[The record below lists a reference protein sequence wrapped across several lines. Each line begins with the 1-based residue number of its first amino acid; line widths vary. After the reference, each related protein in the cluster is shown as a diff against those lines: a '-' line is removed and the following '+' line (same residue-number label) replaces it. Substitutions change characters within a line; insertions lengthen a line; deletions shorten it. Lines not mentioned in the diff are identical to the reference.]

1 MVEERQGIKAVEGG
15 RNSQR
20 PMKIGLSS
28 LINTNTQVIWLQLM
42 KKYALHC

>member
-1 MVEERQGIKAVEGG
+1 MVEERQKIKVVEGG

-28 LINTNTQVIWLQLM
+28 LINTNTQINWL
-42 KKYALHC
+42 